1 MFPYLEVVVLPK
13 RLRLLI
19 PEPPPQYHISTGHII
34 PFKSIRPN
42 YFYIIP
48 ILLSVYLNTLFVF

>member
-1 MFPYLEVVVLPK
+1 MFPYLKVVVLPE

-19 PEPPPQYHISTGHII
+19 SEPPPQHYISTGHIV
-34 PFKSIRPN
+34 PFESVTPN

-48 ILLSVYLNTLFVF
+48 ILLSIYLNALFVF